1 MIVTTL
7 AGQRLELAAT
17 PFNEEGSE
25 GKLYDIEGKPDYVAK
40 IFRTT
45 ELARK
50 REPKLKAMCQ
60 LPSMCSLPPNLTW
73 PVNLL
78 HDGGGALVGF
88 IMKRL
93 QPNVA
98 LDKLFAY
105 PKGTALVS
113 QRLAA
118 LVSLANTLGRMHM
131 CGVAMGDPGPQ
142 NIPVLADCTVQL
154 IDADSFDIRMP
165 DGSHYPCLGC
175 TPEYVAPEM
184 LRAAQ
189 GGSYATCGVPFSEW
203 TDCYA
208 LAVLIHKALFF
219 GKHPCSY
226 AVDLNAP
233 EGTPMPLLIERER
246 NGWVAAFVPRP
257 NLVYPSGMPAM
268 GDFPPYL
275 VEAFRRT
282 FVDGFVD
289 PRRRTTA
296 FEWQEL
302 LTRYFGELVECD
314 VDERHAHWKGASDC
328 PYCAAE
334 DRNHDLMNAMRV
346 QAGLAPLPKPYRR
359 KRKGAAKRSRAGSG
373 RRKMPKKRGGKRAAA
388 IAGAG
393 SGTAASAIGVAG
405 GVPAAGG
412 AACGGPMQP
421 MRAAATQSGPAV
433 APVAAAAATPAGT
446 AAAVPL
452 ATPAAPA
459 VPPAV
464 HAPKLASAYS
474 HPGQV
479 FHNWLMSFPSYRTLR
494 TKVLGAFNKTPPRLI
509 KWLCIA
515 TSYLTIYFVQQTS
528 AFQNFVCF
536 CVGVCSDTEL
546 FVTGLVGFI
555 FGCKTTRD
563 EMRLGRPVLCRLVT
577 VVLNTIIWMLVATVV
592 GAVACLLI
600 GDTAP
605 FGGLFKS
612 TYEYQGAA
620 ACVLGAR

>member
-78 HDGGGALVGF
+78 HDGSGALVGF

-93 QPNVA
+93 QPNVT

-233 EGTPMPLLIERER
+233 EGTPMPSLIERER

-282 FVDGFVD
+282 FVDGFAS
-289 PRRRTTA
+289 PCCRTTA

-314 VDERHAHWKGASDC
+314 VDERHAHWKGAAAC

-334 DRNHDLMNAMRV
+334 ERNHDLMNAMRA
-346 QAGLAPLPKPYRR
+346 QAGLAPLPKPYKR
-359 KRKGAAKRSRAGSG
+359 KRKGVAKRSRAGGSG
-373 RRKMPKKRGGKRAAA
+373 RKVPKKRGGKRAAA
-388 IAGAG
+388 GAGGGAG
-393 SGTAASAIGVAG
+393 SAAAGTG
-405 GVPAAGG
+405 AGG
-412 AACGGPMQP
+412 ASGAGATQP
-421 MRAAATQSGPAV
+421 ARPAATQPGPATPSFAV
-433 APVAAAAATPAGT
+433 ATAMPAGT
-446 AAAVPL
+446 TTAVPL
-452 ATPAAPA
+452 VTPAAPA

-464 HAPKLASAYS
+464 SAPKVVSRYA
-474 HPGQV
+474 HPWQV
-479 FHNWLMSFPSYRTLR
+479 FHAWLMSFPSYRKLR
-494 TKVLGAFNKTPPRLI
+494 TSVLAAFNKTPPRLI
-509 KWLCIA
+509 TWLCIA
-515 TSYLTIYFVQQTS
+515 TSYFTIYFVQQTS
-528 AFQNFVCF
+528 AFLNFVYF
-536 CVGVCSDTEL
+536 CVGMCSDTEL

-563 EMRLGRPVLCRLVT
+563 ETRLGRPVLYRLVN

-605 FGGLFKS
+605 FGGFFKS
-612 TYEYQGAA
+612 TYEYQGMA
-620 ACVLGAR
+620 ACVLGVR

>member
-25 GKLYDIEGKPDYVAK
+25 GKLYDIQGKPDYVAK
-40 IFRTT
+40 IFRTA

-50 REPKLKAMCQ
+50 REPKLRAMCQ

-78 HDGGGALVGF
+78 HDDSGAFVGF

-93 QPNVA
+93 QPNA
-98 LDKLFAY
+98 TLDKLFAY

-189 GGSYATCGVPFSEW
+189 GGSYAACGVPFSEW

-233 EGTPMPLLIERER
+233 EGTPMPSLIERER

-282 FVDGFVD
+282 FVDGFTD

-314 VDERHAHWKGASDC
+314 ADERHAHWKGASDC

-334 DRNHDLMNAMRV
+334 DRNHDLMNASV
-346 QAGLAPLPKPYRR
+346 HRR
-359 KRKGAAKRSRAGSG
+359 GWRRCPSRAG
-373 RRKMPKKRGGKRAAA
+373 
-388 IAGAG
+388 
-393 SGTAASAIGVAG
+393 ASG
-405 GVPAAGG
+405 GVRQSGAARGAAGG
-412 AACGGPMQP
+412 RCRRSVVESARRQ
-421 MRAAATQSGPAV
+421 
-433 APVAAAAATPAGT
+433 APVAVRAARRRAAFRVR
-446 AAAVPL
+446 AVRRVL
-452 ATPAAPA
+452 ALCSPCVLPQLNRGLLPRRL
-459 VPPAV
+459 PPR
-464 HAPKLASAYS
+464 PS
-474 HPGQV
+474 HPPERPWRC
-479 FHNWLMSFPSYRTLR
+479 HLR
-494 TKVLGAFNKTPPRLI
+494 HPLPRRLRR
-509 KWLCIA
+509 LCPRQ
-515 TSYLTIYFVQQTS
+515 S
-528 AFQNFVCF
+528 
-536 CVGVCSDTEL
+536 
-546 FVTGLVGFI
+546 
-555 FGCKTTRD
+555 
-563 EMRLGRPVLCRLVT
+563 
-577 VVLNTIIWMLVATVV
+577 
-592 GAVACLLI
+592 
-600 GDTAP
+600 
-605 FGGLFKS
+605 
-612 TYEYQGAA
+612 
-620 ACVLGAR
+620 